1 MDNMFEDLRAYQ
13 KQKEIAKDA
22 LLKIRRLLAINQ
34 FPPKPREAYFVAKKA
49 LKEIEKIGE

>member
-1 MDNMFEDLRAYQ
+1 MDNMFRDLRTYQ

-49 LKEIEKIGE
+49 LKEIEKTGE

>member
-13 KQKEIAKDA
+13 KQKEIAVKALKD
-22 LLKIRRLLAINQ
+22 LKE
-34 FPPKPREAYFVAKKA
+34 KAYLTEYAQSVIDKA